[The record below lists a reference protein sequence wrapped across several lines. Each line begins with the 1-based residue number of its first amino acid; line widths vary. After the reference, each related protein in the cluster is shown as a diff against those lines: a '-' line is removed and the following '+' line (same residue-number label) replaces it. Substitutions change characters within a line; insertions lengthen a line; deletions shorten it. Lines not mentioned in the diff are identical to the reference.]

1 MSIITKPSITKGV
14 SAQFTL
20 SKSEL
25 LQHPLIQAD
34 NYFSNPLNWYR
45 VNVVYKSSE
54 GSQYEIVEFD
64 GTQSNPVGN
73 FLISEKARD
82 VFQVLKIKV
91 LDFDGG
97 FLEIP
102 RSSLISAEWDI
113 DLSE

>member
-1 MSIITKPSITKGV
+1 MSILTKPSITKGV

-34 NYFSNPLNWYR
+34 SYFSEPLNWYR
-45 VNVVYKSSE
+45 VNVIYKSAE

-64 GTQSNPVGN
+64 GTQSNPTGN
-73 FLISEKARD
+73 FLVSEKARD

-102 RSSLISAEWDI
+102 RSQLDFEDF
-113 DLSE
+113 DLSF